1 MMIPR
6 RQLFVSTTVAAAFA
20 AVLFV
25 SGCGGAARAPAA
37 APATEARFDRAN
49 FGDPATGKNPYF
61 PLKPGTQWV
70 REGSTLVGSR
80 KVPHLVTTTVTDVYR
95 TIDGVRTVLVF
106 DYELD
111 SGQVSQESL
120 DYLAEDKNGN
130 LWYLGGYTEQFEGG
144 RFVSSLDAWLSGV
157 KGAKAGML
165 VQAHPTAGTPP
176 YAVAQPDADEG
187 DIAEVIDVGARWCVP
202 FKCFDD
208 VLVVR
213 EGKASAPDN
222 EFKYYARNVGQID
235 NIPRSKSVHK
245 DIEQLVNLTQ
255 LSPTALAEVSAEA
268 LALDKHA
275 IKTAGSVFGTFPA
288 GKRG

>member
-1 MMIPR
+1 MLPR
-6 RQLFVSTTVAAAFA
+6 RLLLVSTAVVAAAV
-20 AVLFV
+20 AVGSA
-25 SGCGGAARAPAA
+25 SGCGGAAPVPPAAPAA
-37 APATEARFDRAN
+37 EARFDRAN
-49 FGDPATGKNPYF
+49 FGDPATGRNPYF
-61 PLKPGTQWV
+61 PLRPGTQWV
-70 REGSTLVGSR
+70 REGSTIVGSR

-95 TIDGVRTVLVF
+95 TIDGVRTVAVF

-120 DYLAEDKNGN
+120 DYLAEDKAGN
-130 LWYLGGYTEQFEGG
+130 LWYFGGYTEQFEGG

-157 KGAKAGML
+157 KGAKGGML
-165 VQAHPTAGTPP
+165 VQADPREGASP
-176 YAVAQPDADEG
+176 YAVAQPDAEEG
-187 DIAEVIDVGARWCVP
+187 DVAEVIAVGASRCVP

-222 EFKYYARNVGQID
+222 EFKYYARDVGQID
-235 NIPRSKSVHK
+235 NVPRSKSVHK

-268 LALDKHA
+268 LRLDTHA
-275 IKTAGSVFGTFPA
+275 ITTARSVFGRFPA
-288 GKRG
+288 GRRG